1 MEHFRDQVAVGFS
14 LVVDCLW
21 VAVVANWSEVE
32 GFANGNSV
40 ETNHLVLA
48 SERVFDTLE
57 SKEIQNNDPKTT

>member
-14 LVVDCLW
+14 LVVACLW
-21 VAVVANWSEVE
+21 VAVVANCSEVE

-40 ETNHLVLA
+40 EANLVLA

-57 SKEIQNNDPKTT
+57 SKDIQNNDPKTT